1 MKLLGHALKLHEW
14 AFDKRLRHWYH
25 CCHVEAWKDDEKYRV
40 KNSKLYFVSV
50 DKAFAWLQGKWFVMH
65 WGFSQGDYGVYEV
78 CKMVLKVSFQNLF
91 SWGWFPSGSSVKSI
105 IVRHYNGCI
114 DRTFTYWQN
123 ILIQV
128 IKCSRSGTRSDI
140 D

>member
-1 MKLLGHALKLHEW
+1 MP
-14 AFDKRLRHWYH
+14 
-25 CCHVEAWKDDEKYRV
+25 
-40 KNSKLYFVSV
+40 
-50 DKAFAWLQGKWFVMH
+50 

-91 SWGWFPSGSSVKSI
+91 SWGWFPSASSVKSI
-105 IVRHYNGCI
+105 IVSHYNGCI

-140 D
+140 DQVIWKLKNWKEALEGKSQRVNAG